1 MTTITIPKSQSKNGD
16 LVAIP
21 REEYEEL
28 MHLKKI
34 IPMFKPTK
42 AERNAIARGERAV
55 RQGQFKPWSEVKNE
69 LAGIRHRSRAKTT
82 E

>member
-1 MTTITIPKSQSKNGD
+1 MTTITIPKSQLKNSD

-28 MHLKKI
+28 MNLKKI
-34 IPMFKPTK
+34 IPTFRPTK
-42 AERNAIARGERAV
+42 AELNAIVRGERAV
-55 RQGQFKPWSEVKNE
+55 RQGKFKPWSEVKNE
-69 LAGIRHRSRAKTT
+69 LADIRYKSRTKTT